1 MDFAKAISEEKK
13 RIQSAIA
20 DLNKQKAG
28 IDKEIA
34 VHQRELDAIGAY
46 ESAKK
51 GKPVRRTRSTSIK
64 AQVLALIK
72 ANPCKRGDIASA
84 LKEKGIEVKSQTL
97 SNTLSNLKSS
107 GSVTL
112 IDGVYSAK

>member
-1 MDFAKAISEEKK
+1 MDFQKALEQEKK
-13 RIQSAIA
+13 RLASAIA
-20 DLNKQKAG
+20 DLNKQKAD
-28 IDKEIA
+28 IDNEIA
-34 VHQRELDAIGAY
+34 VFQKELDAIDAY

-84 LKEKGIEVKSQTL
+84 LKEKGIEVKPQTL
-97 SNTLSNLKSS
+97 SNTLSNLKSAEQI
-107 GSVTL
+107 TL
-112 IDGVYSAK
+112 ENGVYSST

>member
-1 MDFAKAISEEKK
+1 MDFQKALAEEKK
-13 RIQSAIA
+13 RLTSAIA
-20 DLNKQKAG
+20 NLNKQKSEL
-28 IDKEIA
+28 DKEIA
-34 VHQRELDAIGAY
+34 VHQQELDAIDAY

-51 GKPVRRTRSTSIK
+51 GKPTKRTRSTSIK

-72 ANPCKRGDIASA
+72 VNPCKRGDIALA

-107 GSVTL
+107 GAISL
-112 IDGVYSAK
+112 EGGVYSST